1 MSQELYIIDAHSSC
15 YRLFYAIPPLSS
27 PSGVPTNTI
36 LGFTKIIEKILEK
49 KDSGYIAVVFDS
61 PGPTLRQQEFAEY
74 KAGRKPMPDDLHQQI
89 PLIKD
94 LLAHYK
100 APVFGISGY
109 EADDI
114 IATLASRAATEGH
127 TVNIITSDKDL
138 KQLLADSVRII
149 DSRTQKILTRRQ
161 FIDDYGFEP
170 ERFTDY
176 QALTGDST
184 DNIPGVKGIGDKTA
198 RKLIAEYGTLDGVY
212 EHLEEIKPRW
222 RKLLETDKENAYL
235 TKKLA
240 TLDRDAPV
248 DTEIESLKIQAPDT
262 ERLLDTFKQF
272 GIKSLVKKYS
282 AAASRRPEMKY
293 TILENRAQIED
304 SLQGLTR
311 EERVAFVLH
320 GGNAPGPQS
329 VPSGVS
335 LCAGDNA
342 CIYIPV
348 LRDDKVL
355 IKVLKSFFE
364 SDLALISASSKQ
376 DYILLANM
384 GVDIDKVDIGFDGII
399 ASYLMNPDKNGY
411 SIHDLTMSFLGMET
425 EAETEANENPDTKS
439 VCTDTCR
446 LAQALYELP
455 EKVLP
460 ELKNRGLDTL
470 YADVEIPLARVL
482 ARMEMTGVKVDPQ
495 ILKTMSD
502 ELSVILGELKEEIYR
517 ASGEEFNLN
526 SPKQLSKLLYE
537 KLELPALKK
546 TKTGISTNEETLKK
560 LSPLHPVPKLIIEYR
575 SYEKVKSTYVDVL
588 PTLISNKTGCIHA
601 SFNQVATATGRL
613 SSSNP
618 NMQNIPVRSQ
628 LGRNI
633 RRAFQPRNP
642 DSLYVT
648 ADYSQIELRI
658 LAHLSQD
665 PELLEAFRNDRDV
678 HNFVA
683 SRLYGM
689 PEAEISTEQRKNAK
703 TVNFGIVY
711 GQSAYGLS
719 SGTGMTVGEADTFL
733 KRYFETYPGVT
744 GFVEETVR
752 DAAENGYVRTMLGR
766 VRPVPQLHS
775 ARKNTVNLGRRIAV
789 NTVVQGSAAD
799 LIKIAM
805 NRIYTDIRKKYRA
818 CLLIMQIHD
827 ELVFEVSEK
836 MLDEFSAVIRDRME
850 GAMALD
856 VPLKVNIGAGK
867 NWMEA

>member
-27 PSGVPTNTI
+27 PSGVPTNTV

-49 KDSGYIAVVFDS
+49 DDSGYIAVVFDS

-74 KAGRKPMPDDLHQQI
+74 KAGRKPMPDDLYQQI

-94 LLAHYK
+94 LLSHYK

-114 IATLASRAATEGH
+114 IATLASRAATEGRS
-127 TVNIITSDKDL
+127 VNIITSDKDL
-138 KQLLADSVRII
+138 KQLLTDSVRII
-149 DSRTQKILTRRQ
+149 DSRTQKTLTRQ
-161 FIDDYGFEP
+161 DFIDDYGFEP
-170 ERFTDY
+170 QRFIDY

-198 RKLIAEYGTLDGVY
+198 RKLIAEYETLDNVY
-212 EHLEEIKPRW
+212 DHLEKIKPRW
-222 RKLLETDKENAYL
+222 RNLLEADRENAYL
-235 TKKLA
+235 TRKLA
-240 TLDRDAPV
+240 TLDRDVPV
-248 DTEIESLKIQAPDT
+248 DANIESLRIQPPDT
-262 ERLLDTFKQF
+262 EKLLDTFKQL
-272 GIKSLVKKYS
+272 GLKSLMKKY
-282 AAASRRPEMKY
+282 AAAATRQPELKY
-293 TILENRAQIED
+293 TILENRAAIEEALENITGRD
-304 SLQGLTR
+304 RIS
-311 EERVAFVLH
+311 FVLN
-320 GGNAPGPQS
+320 GDDAPGPQS
-329 VPSGVS
+329 LPGGVS
-335 LCAGDNA
+335 FFPGSDT
-342 CIYIPV
+342 CIYVPI

-355 IKVLKSFFE
+355 AKMLKTFFE
-364 SDLALISASSKQ
+364 SGTALISASAKR

-384 GVDIDKVDIGFDGII
+384 GIDIDKVNIHFDGII

-425 EAETEANENPDTKS
+425 EFTEAENPQPDARS
-439 VCTDTCR
+439 VCTDSCR
-446 LAQALYELP
+446 LARALYELP
-455 EKVLP
+455 DKVLP
-460 ELKNRGLDTL
+460 ELKNRGLDAL
-470 YADVEIPLARVL
+470 YADVEIPLARTL
-482 ARMEMTGVKVDPQ
+482 ARMEVTGVKVDPQ
-495 ILKTMSD
+495 ILKTMSE
-502 ELSVILGELKEEIYR
+502 ELAAILGELKEEIYR
-517 ASGEEFNLN
+517 ASDEEFNLN
-526 SPKQLSKLLYE
+526 SPKQLSKVLYE

-560 LSPLHPVPKLIIEYR
+560 LSALHPVPKLIIEYR

-588 PTLISNKTGCIHA
+588 PTLISKKTGCIHA

-642 DSLYVT
+642 HSLYVT

-678 HNFVA
+678 HTFVA
-683 SRLYGM
+683 SRLYDI
-689 PEAEISTEQRKNAK
+689 PQEDISDSQRKNAK

-719 SGTGMTVGEADTFL
+719 AGTGMTVAEADNFL

-752 DAAENGYVRTMLGR
+752 DATERGYVRTMLGR

-805 NRIYTDIRKKYRA
+805 NRIYTDVREKYRA

-827 ELVFEVSEK
+827 ELVFEVPEK
-836 MLDEFSAVIRDRME
+836 MLDEFSAMIREKME
-850 GAMALD
+850 GAMSLD
-856 VPLKVNIGAGK
+856 IPLKVNIASGK